1 MSVGVVVP
9 VRGWAPYLAEALDS
23 VLAEA
28 PDEVVVVDNAS
39 VEPVA
44 LHPDHAGRVRLVR
57 REGAPLGPAAAR
69 NLGVASLD
77 TEAVAFCDADDA
89 WEPGSL
95 APRLAALAEADL
107 VFGAARVVGPDDRA
121 TGESWPAPPAGA
133 FTDVEALYLA
143 NPIPT
148 SSVVMRRAAFAAFD
162 ETLVNAED
170 WELWL
175 RLLAG
180 GARVACVPEA
190 VIRYRR
196 HAGGISARLT
206 ELARAQRAVHERHAA
221 AVSPTVRAR
230 ALAADRTGEAAGLV
244 REREYAAARALMPAG
259 PRRAALAVPGLRALA
274 GRRDPYRR

>member
-39 VEPVA
+39 DEPVA
-44 LHPDHAGRVRLVR
+44 LHPDHAPHVRLMR
-57 REGAPLGPAAAR
+57 REGPVLGPAAAR

-77 TEAVAFCDADDA
+77 TDAIAFCDADDA

-95 APRLAALAEADL
+95 APRLAALEGADV
-107 VFGAARVVGPDDRA
+107 VFGRARVVGPDGRE
-121 TGESWPAPPAGA
+121 TGERWETPAI
-133 FTDVEALYLA
+133 DVEALYLA

-148 SSVVMRRAAFAAFD
+148 SSVVMRRAAFQEFD

-180 GARVACVPEA
+180 GARFACVPEA
-190 VIRYRR
+190 VVRYRR
-196 HAGGISARLT
+196 HAGGISARLS
-206 ELARAQRAVHERHAA
+206 ELARAQRALHQRHADKVST
-221 AVSPTVRAR
+221 AVRDR
-230 ALAADRTGEAAGLV
+230 ALEEDRAGEAAGLV
-244 REREYAAARALMPAG
+244 RERDYAAARALMPPG
-259 PRRAALAVPGLRALA
+259 PRRTALAVPGLRALA